1 MATYKVPSQA
11 ASGNQ
16 TFSDSIIGSQITDGT
31 SQLTNTNFA
40 LDKIIPE
47 KDSKSFKTAPFS
59 EFLTLEDLKIE
70 TESPTTI
77 TQSTGEKRPIKFNDS
92 KADAGKSLY
101 GSLRERFRV
110 STARIINN
118 FPAAVLADST
128 SPVGVNKNTAEN
140 IVYNIITNRTTFT
153 LQTSLMY
160 NPLDVVLVE
169 PTVIV
174 TGETTNSI
182 RNLYSAYK
190 KYAVDIN
197 NTTYTVTKYT
207 EPDVNNVVGFEVIG
221 KPFTGST
228 YTSSYLIRPNNG
240 VVEEFYIGLD
250 DLEQT
255 ILNRETLPIYK
266 TTFQIPR
273 DTSGGTKTEIIPVEV
288 NWPISKDGWNIRIV
302 GLEYQNYIDTVN
314 SIAIEVDEYKSD
326 LIVRFLSSPQLF
338 EFDTDDQKTNKIFQ
352 LYGQNF
358 DKVKKYI
365 DNIAYMR
372 NVSYDTINNIPDV
385 FLKNLANTLGFN
397 TINMF
402 DEKTLQDQIY
412 NASIQTYDGVSI
424 GKNLVEAELEF
435 YRRIVVNLAHIYKSK
450 GTRSSLDFFL
460 RFIGAPPEMVKI
472 DEFVY
477 NVESSLPSS
486 TIEQDIF
493 DVMQG
498 NKVNKTLTFNT
509 TGYTYDIVEETAST
523 SFSSRTDF
531 PVDENTGLPI
541 SPTTNDENVF
551 FQMGSGWYE
560 ETLDH
565 RSYDVLDEANS
576 ITTGRTKTLK
586 TKSRE
591 FTYGEDFYNYYRT
604 LPGLDYGY
612 ELRSSIDNVKGQIVD
627 DLDATNLTL
636 NRKNINVFVS
646 SSKAIDYDIWRKSQ
660 NLTLSFG
667 TLDVQTEISFAEY
680 LDNVLKNHIRNSHVI
695 KYKKNYIALEEIY
708 REYISH
714 SGFTSYDFVSVYEF
728 VDKMGPYW
736 PNILNQIIPATTLWL
751 GGNLTEN
758 NVFGRPKYQ
767 YVKPCTPTEFVDNLY
782 PEFETAIEEDL
793 ETLIGTESNLR
804 GLLKLTGV
812 TYHLIVDVDGV
823 EYTGDTKVNLT
834 GAILFDEFTPKT
846 GCTSFVSGTSYAP
859 LICDFKEW
867 IGLDISSIKVSWK
880 NALSD
885 LIDQINT
892 THTRDGAGC
901 ITDYVPYSAITS
913 GATCDVD
920 LPILSHE
927 FFVDT
932 DGIEKVKFFSQKN
945 ADGVCTKQIDF
956 FFSSEFLY
964 EEPPC
969 MQVYVST
976 PCDIYEEGTEDCRL
990 KSDVYITISGA
1001 TRNQD
1006 DVTSWPVN
1014 VFYDCGENDEKFNE
1028 NISGLDIQQI
1038 IGEPCMFIIPDVY
1051 EDGDIDGNPIE
1062 LLFTDA
1068 ANCEQKIKIEG
1079 LQLKVEHDPYP
1090 LPYGRSHTQFFELIG
1105 TKDSSVLSTMS
1116 GVTYCD
1122 NYTGYTIQPKVQYR
1136 ETFNYG
1142 LKHGSIVLK
1151 ATGSTVNVSTKAIVD
1166 AAITSGALIETTI
1179 ENVNIGDYILSA
1191 DFNPCPFA
1199 TTDFRNAATNG
1210 YSFSFTYKLIQ
1221 ITNKDCL
1228 GSVKKHLINNQFE
1241 VLPTTELRI
1250 LRDGNFTSAFPEDLL
1265 LKETLPEEPCCDVNT
1280 SYYDGYAGDMLLDQL
1295 GFPIEVET
1303 VELNYCSRSIF
1314 YHLNWNG
1321 TGDVVIFNGDSN
1333 KQILLSFTQNKFV
1346 SLNFD
1351 LEQLYV
1357 NGSNTNYF
1365 PREMGAEDCD
1375 NTPVVEC
1382 GEVYVAQTRTPTPT
1396 PTLTPTNTPTKTP
1409 TSTPT
1414 STPTQTLTSTPTS
1427 TPTNT
1432 PTLGV
1437 TNTPTPTLTE
1447 TPTNTPTLTLTSTP
1461 TATPTLTP
1469 TLTPTN
1475 TPTLTLT
1482 ATQTPTATIDC
1493 DFSIQYVVNT
1503 PTPTPTQTLTQTPT
1517 NTPTLTLTATQ
1528 TPTATVDCDFS
1539 IQYVVNTPTPTPTST
1554 QTLTPTNTPTLT
1566 LTSTPTNTPTLTPT
1580 ATVDC
1585 DFSIQYVVNTPTPT
1599 PTQTLTQTPTLT
1611 ETPTN
1616 TPTLTLTSTP
1626 TETPTL
1632 TPTLTPTATVDCN
1645 FSIQYVVNTPT
1656 PTPTPTL
1663 TETPTNTPTLT
1674 PTATVDCTFDF
1685 DVIVNT
1691 PTPTPTSTPT
1701 NTPTLTP
1708 TETPTETPT
1717 NTPTLTPTETPTE
1730 TPTQTPTNTPTA
1742 TIDCDFA
1749 IQYVVNTPTP
1759 TPTPTLTE
1767 TPTNT
1772 PTLTPT
1778 ATVDCTFDFDVIVNT
1793 PTPTPTQT
1801 PTNTPTLTPTETPTE
1816 TPTNTPTL
1824 TPTETPTETP
1834 TNTPTLT
1841 PTATVDCTFDFDV
1854 IVNTPT
1860 PTPTST
1866 PTNTPTLTPT
1876 ETPTSTPTNTPTL
1889 TPTAT
1894 VDCDFSIQYVVNT
1907 PTPTPTPT
1915 LTETP
1920 TNTPTLTPTAT
1931 VDCTF
1936 DFDVIVNTPTPTPTQ
1951 TPTNTPTLTP
1961 TETPTETPTNTPT
1974 LTPTETPTETPTQTP
1989 TLTPTATVDC
1999 DFSIQYV
2006 VNTATPTPTPTP
2018 TLTPTQTPTQT
2029 LTSTPTP
2036 TIDCLFEASFTETGA
2051 PVGEPV
2057 TVNAIFID
2065 LLMNNAGVD
2074 THDFRL
2080 YQSTTGVADY
2090 GSYVSISNVDSYR
2103 HLPTDS
2109 TSATT
2114 SNLIAGQSE
2123 SINGSTRFYRFAIN
2137 SAKLK
2142 SDYEG
2147 VTTYTFDLY
2156 GTRLTAVDETITVK
2170 RSIKSTNLI
2179 DTALNNGVDFSTSL
2193 SESYFTND
2201 GSKVCSAQFTYVKIG
2216 YFTYNVTNNS
2226 LSYNNISDTNCTP
2239 S

>member
-1 MATYKVPSQA
+1 MAKYTKVPSQA
-11 ASGNQ
+11 TSGNQ
-16 TFSDSIIGSQITDGT
+16 TFSDSIVGGQITDGT

-59 EFLTLEDLKIE
+59 DFLTLEDLKIE
-70 TESPTTI
+70 MDSPTTV

-110 STARIINN
+110 STSRIINN
-118 FPAAVLADST
+118 FPAAILADST

-140 IVYNIITNRTTFT
+140 ITYNVITNRTTFN

-160 NPLDVVLVE
+160 NPLDVILKE
-169 PTVIV
+169 PIV
-174 TGETTNSI
+174 TVTRDTTNNI
-182 RNLYSAYK
+182 RGLYTTFK
-190 KYAVDIN
+190 KYVI
-197 NTTYTVTKYT
+197 
-207 EPDVNNVVGFEVIG
+207 EVNNVVYPITKYIQPDSDNIVEFELIG

-240 VVEEFYIGLD
+240 IVEEFYLGLD

-255 ILNRETLPIYK
+255 ILNRETLPIFK

-273 DTSGGTKTEIIPVEV
+273 DTSGGSKTEIIPVEV
-288 NWPISKDGWNIRIV
+288 NWPVSKDGWNIRIV
-302 GLEYQNYIDTVN
+302 GLEYQNYIDKVN

-326 LIVRFLSSPQLF
+326 LIVRFLTSPQLF

-385 FLKNLANTLGFN
+385 FLKNLANTLGLN

-402 DEKTLQDQIY
+402 DEKTLEDQIY
-412 NASIQTYDGVSI
+412 NASIKTYDGVSI

-450 GTRSSLDFFL
+450 GTKSGLEFFL
-460 RFIGAPPEMVKI
+460 KFIGAPEQLVKI
-472 DEFVY
+472 DEFIY
-477 NVESSLPSS
+477 NVESSLPGAI
-486 TIEQDIF
+486 IEQDIF

-498 NKVNKTLTFNT
+498 NKINKTLTFNT
-509 TGYTYDIVEETAST
+509 TGFTYDIIQETAST
-523 SFSSRTDF
+523 SFKSRTDF

-551 FQMGSGWYE
+551 FQMGAGWYE

-565 RSYDVLDEANS
+565 RSYDILDKDNS

-586 TKSRE
+586 TKAKE
-591 FTYGEDFYNYYRT
+591 FTYGEDFYDFYRT

-627 DLDATNLTL
+627 DLDATNLIL

-646 SSKAIDYDIWRKSQ
+646 SAKAIDYDIWRKSQ
-660 NLTLSFG
+660 NLTLTFG
-667 TLDVQTEISFAEY
+667 SLDVQTEISFAEY
-680 LDNVLKNHIRNSHVI
+680 LNNVLKNHIKNSHVI

-751 GGNLTEN
+751 GGNLIEN
-758 NVFGRPKYQ
+758 NIFGRPKYQ

-782 PEFETAIEEDL
+782 PDFELAIEEDL
-793 ETLIGTESNLR
+793 ETYIGGESNLR

-812 TYHLIVDVDGV
+812 RYNLVIDLDDIS
-823 EYTGDTKVNLT
+823 YTGDTKVLLT
-834 GAILFDEFTPKT
+834 GSTLFDQFIPKT
-846 GCTSFVSGTSYAP
+846 GCTSFVSTNTYAP
-859 LICDFKEW
+859 LICDYKEW
-867 IGLDISSIKVSWK
+867 INLDVLEVKRLWK
-880 NALSD
+880 IALTD
-885 LIDQINT
+885 LINQINT
-892 THTRDGAGC
+892 EYTRDAAGC
-901 ITDYVPYSAITS
+901 ITEYQPYSAITS
-913 GATCDVD
+913 GATCNVN
-920 LPILSHE
+920 LPILTHE
-927 FFVDT
+927 FFVDV
-932 DGIEKVKFFSQKN
+932 DGVEKVKFFSQKN
-945 ADGVCTKQIDF
+945 SDGECTKKIE
-956 FFSSEFLY
+956 FSFGTQFLHVD
-964 EEPPC
+964 PTC

-976 PCDIYEEGTEDCRL
+976 PCDVFEEGTEDCRL

-1001 TRNQD
+1001 TRNED
-1006 DVTSWPVN
+1006 DVTAWPVN
-1014 VFYDCGENDEKFNE
+1014 VFYNCGENAEKFNE
-1028 NISGLDIQQI
+1028 NIGGLNIQQI
-1038 IGEPCMFIIPDVY
+1038 DGEPCMFIIPDVY
-1051 EDGDIDGNPIE
+1051 EDGDINGNPIE

-1090 LPYGRSHTQFFELIG
+1090 LPNGRSHTQFLELIG
-1105 TKDSSVLSTMS
+1105 TKDSLVLSTMS
-1116 GVTYCD
+1116 GVTFCD

-1142 LKHGSIVLK
+1142 IKHGSIVLK
-1151 ATGSTVNVSTKAIVD
+1151 ATSGSVNVSTKAIVD
-1166 AAITSGALIETTI
+1166 AAITSGSLIETTI
-1179 ENVNIGDYILSA
+1179 QNVDIGDYILSA

-1228 GSVKKHLINNQFE
+1228 GSVKKHLINEQFE
-1241 VLPTTELRI
+1241 VLPTTELRV
-1250 LRDGNFTSAFPEDLL
+1250 LRDGNFISVFPEDLL
-1265 LKETLPEEPCCDVNT
+1265 LKETPPGEPCCDVNP
-1280 SYYDGYAGDMLLDQL
+1280 SYYNGYAGDMLLDQF

-1303 VELNYCSRSIF
+1303 VELDYCSRSIF

-1321 TGDVVIFNGDSN
+1321 SGDLAVFNGNND
-1333 KQILLSFTQNKFV
+1333 KQILLSFTQNKFG
-1346 SLNFD
+1346 SSNFD

-1365 PREMGAEDCD
+1365 PREIGIEDCN
-1375 NTPVVEC
+1375 NTSIVPC
-1382 GEVYVAQTRTPTPT
+1382 GEEYVAQTRTPTPT
-1396 PTLTPTNTPTKTP
+1396 PTLTPTVTPTNTPTQTP
-1409 TSTPT
+1409 TQTLTRSPTNTPT
-1414 STPTQTLTSTPTS
+1414 ETPTQGVTNTPTQTLTSTPTQ
-1427 TPTNT
+1427 
-1432 PTLGV
+1432 
-1437 TNTPTPTLTE
+1437 TPTLTLTA
-1447 TPTNTPTLTLTSTP
+1447 TPTNTPTLTLTS
-1461 TATPTLTP
+1461 
-1469 TLTPTN
+1469 
-1475 TPTLTLT
+1475 
-1482 ATQTPTATIDC
+1482 
-1493 DFSIQYVVNT
+1493 
-1503 PTPTPTQTLTQTPT
+1503 
-1517 NTPTLTLTATQ
+1517 
-1528 TPTATVDCDFS
+1528 
-1539 IQYVVNTPTPTPTST
+1539 
-1554 QTLTPTNTPTLT
+1554 TPTNTPTLT

-1585 DFSIQYVVNTPTPT
+1585 DFSIQYLVNDPTPTPT
-1599 PTQTLTQTPTLT
+1599 PTLTATPLTECDFLIDYVVNDPTATPTPTPTLT
-1611 ETPTN
+1611 PTLTSTPTN
-1616 TPTLTLTSTP
+1616 TPTLTLTSTQ
-1626 TETPTL
+1626 
-1632 TPTLTPTATVDCN
+1632 TPTATVDCD
-1645 FSIQYVVNTPT
+1645 FAIQYIVNDVTQTPT
-1656 PTPTPTL
+1656 PTQTL
-1663 TETPTNTPTLT
+1663 TPTNTPTLT

-1685 DVIVNT
+1685 NVTINT
-1691 PTPTPTSTPT
+1691 PTPTPT
-1701 NTPTLTP
+1701 PTLTL
-1708 TETPTETPT
+1708 TATPT

-1742 TIDCDFA
+1742 TIDCDFS
-1749 IQYVVNTPTP
+1749 IQYIVNDPTP

-1778 ATVDCTFDFDVIVNT
+1778 ATVDCTFDFN
-1793 PTPTPTQT
+1793 
-1801 PTNTPTLTPTETPTE
+1801 
-1816 TPTNTPTL
+1816 
-1824 TPTETPTETP
+1824 
-1834 TNTPTLT
+1834 
-1841 PTATVDCTFDFDV
+1841 V

-1876 ETPTSTPTNTPTL
+1876 STPTQTLTETPTNTPTQTLTSTPTNTPTL

-1894 VDCDFSIQYVVNT
+1894 VDCDFNIQY
-1907 PTPTPTPT
+1907 
-1915 LTETP
+1915 
-1920 TNTPTLTPTAT
+1920 
-1931 VDCTF
+1931 
-1936 DFDVIVNTPTPTPTQ
+1936 IVNEQTQ
-1951 TPTNTPTLTP
+1951 
-1961 TETPTETPTNTPT
+1961 
-1974 LTPTETPTETPTQTP
+1974 
-1989 TLTPTATVDC
+1989 
-1999 DFSIQYV
+1999 
-2006 VNTATPTPTPTP
+2006 TPTPTP
-2018 TLTPTQTPTQT
+2018 TLTPTNTPTQT
-2029 LTSTPTP
+2029 LTSTPTA
-2036 TIDCLFEASFTETGA
+2036 TIDCLFTASFTETGA
-2051 PVGEPV
+2051 PIGEPV

-2065 LLMNNAGVD
+2065 VLMNNAGYD

-2090 GSYVSISNVDSYR
+2090 GSYVSISNVDSAR
-2103 HLPTDS
+2103 HLPTNS

-2114 SNLIAGQSE
+2114 SNLIAGQSK
-2123 SINGSTRFYRFAIN
+2123 SINGITRFYRFAIN

-2142 SDYEG
+2142 TDYED
-2147 VTTYTFDLY
+2147 VITYTFDLY
-2156 GTRLTAVDETITVK
+2156 GARLTAVNEIVTIK
-2170 RSIKSTNLI
+2170 RSIKSSNLI
-2179 DTALNNGVDFSTSL
+2179 DTILNNGVDFSTSVA
-2193 SESYFTND
+2193 ESYFTNV
-2201 GSKVCSAQFTYVKIG
+2201 GSKVCSAQNTYEKIG

-2226 LSYNNISDTNCTP
+2226 LTYTNISNTNCTP

>member
-1 MATYKVPSQA
+1 MAKYKVPSQA
-11 ASGNQ
+11 TSGNQ

-59 EFLTLEDLKIE
+59 DFLTLEDLKIE
-70 TESPTTI
+70 TESPTTV

-118 FPAAVLADST
+118 FPAALLADST

-169 PTVIV
+169 PTVVV

-190 KYAVDIN
+190 KYAVDVN

-288 NWPISKDGWNIRIV
+288 NWPVSKDGWNIRIV

-326 LIVRFLSSPQLF
+326 LIIRFLSSPQLF

-460 RFIGAPPEMVKI
+460 RFIGAPPQMVKI

-627 DLDATNLTL
+627 DLDATNLIL

-834 GAILFDEFTPKT
+834 GTTLFDQFTPKT

-867 IGLDISSIKVSWK
+867 IGLDISTIKVSWK

-892 THTRDGAGC
+892 THTRDSAGC
-901 ITDYVPYSAITS
+901 ITDYIPYSAITS
-913 GATCDVD
+913 GATCNVD

-1014 VFYDCGENDEKFNE
+1014 IFYDCGENAENFNE
-1028 NISGLDIQQI
+1028 NISGLEIQQI

-1090 LPYGRSHTQFFELIG
+1090 LGYGRSHTQFFELIG
-1105 TKDSSVLSTMS
+1105 TKDALVLSTMS
-1116 GVTYCD
+1116 GVTFCD

-1142 LKHGSIVLK
+1142 IKHGSIVLSG
-1151 ATGSTVNVSTKAIVD
+1151 ATGLINVSDKSAVD
-1166 AAITSGALIETTI
+1166 AAITAGTLIKTEI
-1179 ENVNIGDYILSA
+1179 ENIRPGDYILSA

-1199 TTDFRNAATNG
+1199 TTDFRNVATNG

-1265 LKETLPEEPCCDVNT
+1265 LKETPPEEPCCDVNA

-1303 VELNYCSRSIF
+1303 VELDYCSRSIF

-1321 TGDVVIFNGDSN
+1321 TGDVVLFNGDNN

-1365 PREMGAEDCD
+1365 PREMGIEDCD

-1396 PTLTPTNTPTKTP
+1396 PTLTPTVTPTKTP

-1437 TNTPTPTLTE
+1437 TNTPTQTVTS

-1461 TATPTLTP
+1461 TSTPTLTP

-1503 PTPTPTQTLTQTPT
+1503 PTPTPTQTLTTTPT

-1528 TPTATVDCDFS
+1528 TPTATIECDFA

-1599 PTQTLTQTPTLT
+1599 PTQTLTT
-1611 ETPTN
+1611 
-1616 TPTLTLTSTP
+1616 
-1626 TETPTL
+1626 TPTL
-1632 TPTLTPTATVDCN
+1632 TPTNTPTATVDCN
-1645 FSIQYVVNTPT
+1645 
-1656 PTPTPTL
+1656 
-1663 TETPTNTPTLT
+1663 
-1674 PTATVDCTFDF
+1674 
-1685 DVIVNT
+1685 
-1691 PTPTPTSTPT
+1691 
-1701 NTPTLTP
+1701 
-1708 TETPTETPT
+1708 
-1717 NTPTLTPTETPTE
+1717 
-1730 TPTQTPTNTPTA
+1730 
-1742 TIDCDFA
+1742 
-1749 IQYVVNTPTP
+1749 
-1759 TPTPTLTE
+1759 
-1767 TPTNT
+1767 
-1772 PTLTPT
+1772 
-1778 ATVDCTFDFDVIVNT
+1778 FDFDVIVNT

-1841 PTATVDCTFDFDV
+1841 PTAT
-1854 IVNTPT
+1854 I
-1860 PTPTST
+1860 
-1866 PTNTPTLTPT
+1866 
-1876 ETPTSTPTNTPTL
+1876 
-1889 TPTAT
+1889 
-1894 VDCDFSIQYVVNT
+1894 
-1907 PTPTPTPT
+1907 
-1915 LTETP
+1915 
-1920 TNTPTLTPTAT
+1920 
-1931 VDCTF
+1931 
-1936 DFDVIVNTPTPTPTQ
+1936 
-1951 TPTNTPTLTP
+1951 
-1961 TETPTETPTNTPT
+1961 
-1974 LTPTETPTETPTQTP
+1974 
-1989 TLTPTATVDC
+1989 DC

-2018 TLTPTQTPTQT
+2018 TLTPTNTPTQT

-2065 LLMNNAGVD
+2065 LLMNNAGYD
-2074 THDFRL
+2074 THNFRL

-2090 GSYVSISNVDSYR
+2090 GSYVSISNVDSNR
-2103 HLPTDS
+2103 HLPTES

-2156 GTRLTAVDETITVK
+2156 GTRLTAVDETVTVK

-2201 GSKVCSAQFTYVKIG
+2201 SSKVCSAQFTYVKIG

>member
-1 MATYKVPSQA
+1 MAKYKVPSQA
-11 ASGNQ
+11 TSGNQ

-59 EFLTLEDLKIE
+59 DFLTLEDLKIE
-70 TESPTTI
+70 TESPTTV

-118 FPAAVLADST
+118 FPAALLADST

-169 PTVIV
+169 PTVVV

-190 KYAVDIN
+190 KYAVDVN

-288 NWPISKDGWNIRIV
+288 NWPVSKDGWNIRIV

-326 LIVRFLSSPQLF
+326 LIIRFLSSPQLF

-460 RFIGAPPEMVKI
+460 RFIGAPPQMVKI

-627 DLDATNLTL
+627 DLDATNLIL

-834 GAILFDEFTPKT
+834 GTTLFDQFTPKT

-867 IGLDISSIKVSWK
+867 IGLDISTIKVSWK

-892 THTRDGAGC
+892 THTRDSAGC
-901 ITDYVPYSAITS
+901 ITDYIPYSAITS
-913 GATCDVD
+913 GATCNVD

-1014 VFYDCGENDEKFNE
+1014 IFYDCGENAENFNE
-1028 NISGLDIQQI
+1028 NISGLEIQQI

-1090 LPYGRSHTQFFELIG
+1090 LGYGRSHTQFFELIG
-1105 TKDSSVLSTMS
+1105 TKDALVLSTMS
-1116 GVTYCD
+1116 GVTFCD

-1142 LKHGSIVLK
+1142 IKHGSIVLSG
-1151 ATGSTVNVSTKAIVD
+1151 ATGLINVSDKSAVD
-1166 AAITSGALIETTI
+1166 AAITAGTLIKTEI
-1179 ENVNIGDYILSA
+1179 ENIRPGDYILSA

-1199 TTDFRNAATNG
+1199 TTDFRNVATNG

-1265 LKETLPEEPCCDVNT
+1265 LKETPPEEPCCDVNA

-1303 VELNYCSRSIF
+1303 VELDYCSRSIF

-1321 TGDVVIFNGDSN
+1321 TGDVVLFNGDNN

-1365 PREMGAEDCD
+1365 PREMGIEDCD

-1396 PTLTPTNTPTKTP
+1396 PTLTPTVTPTKTP

-1437 TNTPTPTLTE
+1437 TNTPTQTVTS

-1461 TATPTLTP
+1461 TSTPTLTP

-1482 ATQTPTATIDC
+1482 ATQTPTATIE
-1493 DFSIQYVVNT
+1493 
-1503 PTPTPTQTLTQTPT
+1503 
-1517 NTPTLTLTATQ
+1517 
-1528 TPTATVDCDFS
+1528 CDFS

-1585 DFSIQYVVNTPTPT
+1585 DFAIQYVVNTPTPT

-1626 TETPTL
+1626 TETPTQ
-1632 TPTLTPTATVDCN
+1632 TPTLTPTATIECDFSIQYVVNTPTPTPTQTLTTTPTQTPTNTPTATVDCN
-1645 FSIQYVVNTPT
+1645 FDFDVIVNTPTPTPTSTPTNTPTLTPTETPTSTPTNTPTLTPTETPTLTPTETPTLTPTPTVDCDFSIQYVVNTPT

-1674 PTATVDCTFDF
+1674 PT
-1685 DVIVNT
+1685 
-1691 PTPTPTSTPT
+1691 
-1701 NTPTLTP
+1701 
-1708 TETPTETPT
+1708 ETPTETPT
-1717 NTPTLTPTETPTE
+1717 L
-1730 TPTQTPTNTPTA
+1730 TPTNTPTA
-1742 TIDCDFA
+1742 T
-1749 IQYVVNTPTP
+1749 
-1759 TPTPTLTE
+1759 
-1767 TPTNT
+1767 
-1772 PTLTPT
+1772 
-1778 ATVDCTFDFDVIVNT
+1778 VDCNFDFDVIVNT

-1841 PTATVDCTFDFDV
+1841 PTAT
-1854 IVNTPT
+1854 I
-1860 PTPTST
+1860 
-1866 PTNTPTLTPT
+1866 
-1876 ETPTSTPTNTPTL
+1876 
-1889 TPTAT
+1889 
-1894 VDCDFSIQYVVNT
+1894 
-1907 PTPTPTPT
+1907 
-1915 LTETP
+1915 
-1920 TNTPTLTPTAT
+1920 
-1931 VDCTF
+1931 
-1936 DFDVIVNTPTPTPTQ
+1936 
-1951 TPTNTPTLTP
+1951 
-1961 TETPTETPTNTPT
+1961 
-1974 LTPTETPTETPTQTP
+1974 
-1989 TLTPTATVDC
+1989 DC

-2018 TLTPTQTPTQT
+2018 TLTPTNTPTQT

-2065 LLMNNAGVD
+2065 LLMNNAGYD
-2074 THDFRL
+2074 THNFRL

-2090 GSYVSISNVDSYR
+2090 GSYVSISNVDSNR
-2103 HLPTDS
+2103 HLPTES

-2156 GTRLTAVDETITVK
+2156 GTRLTAVDETVTVK

-2201 GSKVCSAQFTYVKIG
+2201 SSKVCSAQFTYVKIG

>member
-1 MATYKVPSQA
+1 MAKYTKVPSQA
-11 ASGNQ
+11 TSGNQ

-59 EFLTLEDLKIE
+59 EFLTLDDLKIE
-70 TESPTTI
+70 TDSPTTI

-118 FPAAVLADST
+118 FPAAILADST

-140 IVYNIITNRTTFT
+140 IAYNIITNRTTFT

-169 PTVIV
+169 PTVTV
-174 TGETTNSI
+174 TGETTNNI
-182 RNLYSAYK
+182 RNLYSSYK
-190 KYAVDIN
+190 KYAIDVN
-197 NTTYTVTKYT
+197 NTTYAVTKYT
-207 EPDVNNVVGFEVIG
+207 QPNVDNIVEFEVIG

-240 VVEEFYIGLD
+240 VVEEFYLGLD

-273 DTSGGTKTEIIPVEV
+273 DTYGGAKTEIIPVEV
-288 NWPISKDGWNIRIV
+288 NWPVSKDGWNIRIV
-302 GLEYQNYIDTVN
+302 GLDYQNYIDTVN

-326 LIVRFLSSPQLF
+326 LIIRFLSSPQLF

-385 FLKNLANTLGFN
+385 FLKNLANTLGLN

-460 RFIGAPPEMVKI
+460 RFIGAPEQMVKI

-498 NKVNKTLTFNT
+498 NKVNKTLSFNT
-509 TGYTYDIVEETAST
+509 TGYTYDIVEEIAST
-523 SFSSRTDF
+523 SFKSRTDF

-551 FQMGSGWYE
+551 FQMGAGWYE

-586 TKSRE
+586 TKARE

-612 ELRSSIDNVKGQIVD
+612 ELRSSIDNIKGQIVD

-793 ETLIGTESNLR
+793 ETLIGGESNLR

-812 TYHLIVDVDGV
+812 TYHLIVDVDGI

-834 GAILFDEFTPKT
+834 GATLFDEFTPKT

-867 IGLDISSIKVSWK
+867 IGLDIVAIKVSWK
-880 NALSD
+880 DALSD

-901 ITDYVPYSAITS
+901 ITDYAPYTAITS

-932 DGIEKVKFFSQKN
+932 DGVEKVKFFSQKN

-976 PCDIYEEGTEDCRL
+976 PCDVFEEGTEDCRL

-1001 TRNQD
+1001 TRNED
-1006 DVTSWPVN
+1006 DVTAWPVN
-1014 VFYDCGENDEKFNE
+1014 IFYDCGENAENFNE
-1028 NISGLDIQQI
+1028 NISGLNIQQI
-1038 IGEPCMFIIPDVY
+1038 DGEPCMFIIPDVY

-1090 LPYGRSHTQFFELIG
+1090 LPNGRSHTQFFELIG
-1105 TKDSSVLSTMS
+1105 TKDALVLSTMS

-1166 AAITSGALIETTI
+1166 AAITSGALVETTI
-1179 ENVNIGDYILSA
+1179 ENVTIGDYILSA

-1228 GSVKKHLINNQFE
+1228 GSVKKHLINEQFE
-1241 VLPTTELRI
+1241 VLPTTELRV
-1250 LRDGNFTSAFPEDLL
+1250 LRDGNFISVFPEDLL
-1265 LKETLPEEPCCDVNT
+1265 LKETPPEEPCCDVNP
-1280 SYYDGYAGDMLLDQL
+1280 SYYDGYAGDMLLDQF

-1303 VELNYCSRSIF
+1303 VELDYCSRSIF

-1321 TGDVVIFNGDSN
+1321 TGDLVVFNGDTN
-1333 KQILLSFTQNKFV
+1333 KQILLSFTQNKFG

-1365 PREMGAEDCD
+1365 PREMGVEDC
-1375 NTPVVEC
+1375 NNEPIVAC
-1382 GEVYVAQTRTPTPT
+1382 GEEYVAQTRTPTPT
-1396 PTLTPTNTPTKTP
+1396 PTLTPTVTPTNTQ
-1409 TSTPT
+1409 TGTPT
-1414 STPTQTLTSTPTS
+1414 STPTQTLTRS
-1427 TPTNT
+1427 PTNT
-1432 PTLGV
+1432 PTETPTQGV
-1437 TNTPTPTLTE
+1437 TNTPTQTLTS
-1447 TPTNTPTLTLTSTP
+1447 TPTQTPTLTLTS
-1461 TATPTLTP
+1461 
-1469 TLTPTN
+1469 
-1475 TPTLTLT
+1475 
-1482 ATQTPTATIDC
+1482 
-1493 DFSIQYVVNT
+1493 
-1503 PTPTPTQTLTQTPT
+1503 
-1517 NTPTLTLTATQ
+1517 
-1528 TPTATVDCDFS
+1528 
-1539 IQYVVNTPTPTPTST
+1539 
-1554 QTLTPTNTPTLT
+1554 TPTNTPTLT
-1566 LTSTPTNTPTLTPT
+1566 LTSTPTNTPTLTSTPTNTPTLTLTSTPTNTPTQTLT

-1585 DFSIQYVVNTPTPT
+1585 DFLIDYVVNTPTPT
-1599 PTQTLTQTPTLT
+1599 PTQTLTATPLTECDFLIEYVVNDPTSTPTPTPTLTPTNTPTLTPTATTDCAFDFNVVINTPTPTPTPTLTLTATPTNTPTLTPTASTDCDFAIEYLVNDPTNTPTPTLTQTPTNTPTQTPTATVDCAFDFNVIINTPTPTPTPTLTQTPTNTPTQTPTATVDCAFDFNVIINTPTPTPTQTLTATPTLT

-1616 TPTLTLTSTP
+1616 TPTQTLTSTP
-1626 TETPTL
+1626 TNTPTL
-1632 TPTLTPTATVDCN
+1632 TPTASTDCDFAIEYIVNDQTQTPTPTPTLTPTATVDCTFDFN
-1645 FSIQYVVNTPT
+1645 VTINTPT
-1656 PTPTPTL
+1656 PTPTPTLTQTPTQTPTETPTSTPTNTPTLTPTTTVDCTFDFNVIINTPTPTPTQTPTNTPTLTPTNTPTQTLTETPTNTPTQTL

-1674 PTATVDCTFDF
+1674 PTATVDCAFNIGY
-1685 DVIVNT
+1685 IVN
-1691 PTPTPTSTPT
+1691 
-1701 NTPTLTP
+1701 
-1708 TETPTETPT
+1708 EQ
-1717 NTPTLTPTETPTE
+1717 
-1730 TPTQTPTNTPTA
+1730 TQ
-1742 TIDCDFA
+1742 
-1749 IQYVVNTPTP
+1749 
-1759 TPTPTLTE
+1759 
-1767 TPTNT
+1767 
-1772 PTLTPT
+1772 
-1778 ATVDCTFDFDVIVNT
+1778 
-1793 PTPTPTQT
+1793 
-1801 PTNTPTLTPTETPTE
+1801 
-1816 TPTNTPTL
+1816 
-1824 TPTETPTETP
+1824 
-1834 TNTPTLT
+1834 
-1841 PTATVDCTFDFDV
+1841 
-1854 IVNTPT
+1854 
-1860 PTPTST
+1860 
-1866 PTNTPTLTPT
+1866 
-1876 ETPTSTPTNTPTL
+1876 
-1889 TPTAT
+1889 
-1894 VDCDFSIQYVVNT
+1894 
-1907 PTPTPTPT
+1907 
-1915 LTETP
+1915 
-1920 TNTPTLTPTAT
+1920 
-1931 VDCTF
+1931 
-1936 DFDVIVNTPTPTPTQ
+1936 
-1951 TPTNTPTLTP
+1951 
-1961 TETPTETPTNTPT
+1961 
-1974 LTPTETPTETPTQTP
+1974 
-1989 TLTPTATVDC
+1989 
-1999 DFSIQYV
+1999 
-2006 VNTATPTPTPTP
+2006 TPTPTP
-2018 TLTPTQTPTQT
+2018 TLTPTNTPTQT
-2029 LTSTPTP
+2029 LTSTPTA
-2036 TIDCLFEASFTETGA
+2036 TVDCLFTASFTETGA

-2057 TVNAIFID
+2057 TVNAIFVD
-2065 LLMNNAGVD
+2065 VLMNNAGYD

-2090 GSYVSISNVDSYR
+2090 GSYVSISNVDSAR
-2103 HLPTDS
+2103 HLPTNS

-2123 SINGSTRFYRFAIN
+2123 SINGITRFYRFAIN

-2142 SDYEG
+2142 TDYED

-2156 GTRLTAVDETITVK
+2156 GTRLTAVNETVTVK
-2170 RSIKSTNLI
+2170 RSIKSSNLI
-2179 DTALNNGVDFSTSL
+2179 DVTLNNGVDFSTSVA
-2193 SESYFTND
+2193 ESYFTNI
-2201 GSKVCSAQFTYVKIG
+2201 GSKVCSAQNTYEKIG
-2216 YFTYNVTNNS
+2216 YFTYNVTNNT
-2226 LSYNNISDTNCTP
+2226 LTYTNISDTNCTP

>member
-1 MATYKVPSQA
+1 
-11 ASGNQ
+11 
-16 TFSDSIIGSQITDGT
+16 
-31 SQLTNTNFA
+31 
-40 LDKIIPE
+40 
-47 KDSKSFKTAPFS
+47 
-59 EFLTLEDLKIE
+59 
-70 TESPTTI
+70 
-77 TQSTGEKRPIKFNDS
+77 
-92 KADAGKSLY
+92 
-101 GSLRERFRV
+101 
-110 STARIINN
+110 
-118 FPAAVLADST
+118 
-128 SPVGVNKNTAEN
+128 
-140 IVYNIITNRTTFT
+140 
-153 LQTSLMY
+153 
-160 NPLDVVLVE
+160 
-169 PTVIV
+169 
-174 TGETTNSI
+174 
-182 RNLYSAYK
+182 
-190 KYAVDIN
+190 
-197 NTTYTVTKYT
+197 
-207 EPDVNNVVGFEVIG
+207 
-221 KPFTGST
+221 
-228 YTSSYLIRPNNG
+228 
-240 VVEEFYIGLD
+240 
-250 DLEQT
+250 
-255 ILNRETLPIYK
+255 
-266 TTFQIPR
+266 
-273 DTSGGTKTEIIPVEV
+273 
-288 NWPISKDGWNIRIV
+288 
-302 GLEYQNYIDTVN
+302 
-314 SIAIEVDEYKSD
+314 
-326 LIVRFLSSPQLF
+326 
-338 EFDTDDQKTNKIFQ
+338 
-352 LYGQNF
+352 
-358 DKVKKYI
+358 
-365 DNIAYMR
+365 
-372 NVSYDTINNIPDV
+372 
-385 FLKNLANTLGFN
+385 
-397 TINMF
+397 
-402 DEKTLQDQIY
+402 
-412 NASIQTYDGVSI
+412 
-424 GKNLVEAELEF
+424 
-435 YRRIVVNLAHIYKSK
+435 
-450 GTRSSLDFFL
+450 
-460 RFIGAPPEMVKI
+460 MVKI

-1014 VFYDCGENDEKFNE
+1014 VFYDCGENAEKFNE

-1333 KQILLSFTQNKFV
+1333 KQILLSFTQNKFG

-1365 PREMGAEDCD
+1365 PREMGVEDCD

-1461 TATPTLTP
+1461 TSTPTLTP

-1503 PTPTPTQTLTQTPT
+1503 PTPTPTPTLTQTPT

-1528 TPTATVDCDFS
+1528 TPTATVDCNFS

-1580 ATVDC
+1580 ATIDC
-1585 DFSIQYVVNTPTPT
+1585 DFAIQYVVNTPTPT

-1626 TETPTL
+1626 TETPTQ
-1632 TPTLTPTATVDCN
+1632 TPTLTPTATVDCD

-1708 TETPTETPT
+1708 TETPTE
-1717 NTPTLTPTETPTE
+1717 
-1730 TPTQTPTNTPTA
+1730 
-1742 TIDCDFA
+1742 
-1749 IQYVVNTPTP
+1749 
-1759 TPTPTLTE
+1759 
-1767 TPTNT
+1767 
-1772 PTLTPT
+1772 
-1778 ATVDCTFDFDVIVNT
+1778 
-1793 PTPTPTQT
+1793 
-1801 PTNTPTLTPTETPTE
+1801 
-1816 TPTNTPTL
+1816 
-1824 TPTETPTETP
+1824 
-1834 TNTPTLT
+1834 
-1841 PTATVDCTFDFDV
+1841 
-1854 IVNTPT
+1854 
-1860 PTPTST
+1860 
-1866 PTNTPTLTPT
+1866 
-1876 ETPTSTPTNTPTL
+1876 
-1889 TPTAT
+1889 
-1894 VDCDFSIQYVVNT
+1894 
-1907 PTPTPTPT
+1907 
-1915 LTETP
+1915 
-1920 TNTPTLTPTAT
+1920 
-1931 VDCTF
+1931 
-1936 DFDVIVNTPTPTPTQ
+1936 

-2142 SDYEG
+2142 SEYEG